1 MEKIQKIKA
10 PNKDLKT
17 YYHTVKSTNVR
28 RNVMPG
34 NSASLWKAVKIAKDQ
49 NVSTMFNVIKENGIE
64 IPREQLPDRFGTFF
78 FNKVKN
84 LTDTIHARDDV
95 YNGKKK
101 VESTNRMFMD
111 LASVKECMLSLKIKL
126 MTINN

>member
-1 MEKIQKIKA
+1 
-10 PNKDLKT
+10 
-17 YYHTVKSTNVR
+17 
-28 RNVMPG
+28 
-34 NSASLWKAVKIAKDQ
+34 
-49 NVSTMFNVIKENGIE
+49 MFNVIKENGIE

-111 LASVKECMLSLKIKL
+111 LASVKECMLSLKIKNTEGFDRIPQRIL
-126 MTINN
+126 VDGADVLDRSFANLFKKIYEQKAVPGQWLISKTISIYNS